1 MASIEPF
8 NHLGRIFNRQ
18 TNARTKLQR
27 IVGIN
32 KMEDYLPMSEKDGK
46 LTYEEFLAML
56 NNHTHVGGLFA
67 VFDGNEDGAIQS
79 S

>member
-1 MASIEPF
+1 
-8 NHLGRIFNRQ
+8 
-18 TNARTKLQR
+18 
-27 IVGIN
+27 
-32 KMEDYLPMSEKDGK
+32 MEDYLPMSEKDGK

-56 NNHTHVGGLFA
+56 SNHTHVGGLFA